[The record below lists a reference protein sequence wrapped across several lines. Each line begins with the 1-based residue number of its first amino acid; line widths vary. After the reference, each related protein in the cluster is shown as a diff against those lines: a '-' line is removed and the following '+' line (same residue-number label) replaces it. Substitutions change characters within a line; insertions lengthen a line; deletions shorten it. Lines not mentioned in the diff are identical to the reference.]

1 MARAIGRVADNMRT
15 ILSLV
20 ENRCQ
25 TRWSGPRLARC
36 SSSPASARPDSADA
50 GGGEELRR
58 GLLQALGILAA
69 KPGYVG
75 GDVGRNVDDPTLWVL
90 TTRWENVGSYR
101 RALGSYEG
109 KMHIQPLMVHAL
121 DEPSAY
127 EVVEE
132 GTDLNRGATPR
143 SIG

>member
-1 MARAIGRVADNMRT
+1 MDRPGHI
-15 ILSLV
+15 
-20 ENRCQ
+20 
-25 TRWSGPRLARC
+25 GPRLASVLVVTRLRAPG
-36 SSSPASARPDSADA
+36 PAPDSGEAA
-50 GGGEELRR
+50 GEELRR

-75 GDVGRNVDDPTLWVL
+75 GDVGRNVDDPSLWVL
-90 TTRWENVGSYR
+90 TTRWQNVGSYR

-132 GTDLNRGATPR
+132 GTDLNEAHPR

>member
-1 MARAIGRVADNMRT
+1 VLVVTRLRT
-15 ILSLV
+15 
-20 ENRCQ
+20 
-25 TRWSGPRLARC
+25 P
-36 SSSPASARPDSADA
+36 SPDA
-50 GGGEELRR
+50 AAERELRA
-58 GLLQALGILAA
+58 GLLQALDILAA
-69 KPGYVG
+69 KPGWVG

-109 KMHIQPLMVHAL
+109 KMHVQPLMVHAL

-132 GTDLNRGATPR
+132 GTDLNEAHPR

>member
-1 MARAIGRVADNMRT
+1 MLVVTRLRA
-15 ILSLV
+15 
-20 ENRCQ
+20 
-25 TRWSGPRLARC
+25 P
-36 SSSPASARPDSADA
+36 SPDA
-50 GGGEELRR
+50 GPDTAAEEGLRR
-58 GLLQALGILAA
+58 GLQHALAILAA

-75 GDVGRNVDDPTLWVL
+75 GEVGRNIDDPGLWVL

-132 GTDLNRGATPR
+132 GTDLNDARPR

>member
-1 MARAIGRVADNMRT
+1 MLVVTRLRTPSPDVAA
-15 ILSLV
+15 
-20 ENRCQ
+20 EQ
-25 TRWSGPRLARC
+25 
-36 SSSPASARPDSADA
+36 
-50 GGGEELRR
+50 ELRR
-58 GLLQALGILAA
+58 GLLFALGILAA

-75 GDVGRNVDDPTLWVL
+75 GEVGRNVDDPTLWVL

-109 KMHIQPLMVHAL
+109 KMHIQPLMVHAV

-132 GTDLNRGATPR
+132 GTDLNESHPR
-143 SIG
+143 SLG

>member
-1 MARAIGRVADNMRT
+1 MRT
-15 ILSLV
+15 ILSDV
-20 ENRCQ
+20 ENHCQ
-25 TRWSGPRLARC
+25 TRRWPYADPVLVVTRLRT
-36 SSSPASARPDSADA
+36 PRPDAAAED
-50 GGGEELRR
+50 ELRR
-58 GLLQALGILAA
+58 GLLHALGILAA

-75 GDVGRNVDDPTLWVL
+75 GEVGRNVDDPALWVL

-101 RALGSYEG
+101 RALGSFEG
-109 KMHIQPLMVHAL
+109 KMHVQPLMVHAL

-132 GTDLNRGATPR
+132 GTDLNEAQPR

>member
-1 MARAIGRVADNMRT
+1 VLVVTRLRT
-15 ILSLV
+15 P
-20 ENRCQ
+20 
-25 TRWSGPRLARC
+25 SGPDGPDLA
-36 SSSPASARPDSADA
+36 AEAT
-50 GGGEELRR
+50 LRA
-58 GLLQALGILAA
+58 GLLTALGILAA
-69 KPGYVG
+69 KPGYAG
-75 GDVGRNVDDPTLWVL
+75 GEVGRNVDEPTLWVL

-132 GTDLNRGATPR
+132 GTDLNESQPR

>member
-1 MARAIGRVADNMRT
+1 M
-15 ILSLV
+15 LV
-20 ENRCQ
+20 V
-25 TRWSGPRLARC
+25 TRLR
-36 SSSPASARPDSADA
+36 SPEPDTAA
-50 GGGEELRR
+50 GEDLRR
-58 GLLQALGILAA
+58 GLLQAIGILAA
-69 KPGYVG
+69 TPGWVG

-132 GTDLNRGATPR
+132 GPDLNEAHPR
-143 SIG
+143 SLG

>member
-1 MARAIGRVADNMRT
+1 M
-15 ILSLV
+15 LV
-20 ENRCQ
+20 V
-25 TRWSGPRLARC
+25 TRLR
-36 SSSPASARPDSADA
+36 SPGSDEAA
-50 GGGEELRR
+50 EEDLRR
-58 GLLQALGILAA
+58 GLQQAVGILAA
-69 KPGYVG
+69 TPGWVG

-132 GTDLNRGATPR
+132 GTDLNEAHPR

>member
-1 MARAIGRVADNMRT
+1 MLVVTRLRTPSTPSGAD
-15 ILSLV
+15 
-20 ENRCQ
+20 
-25 TRWSGPRLARC
+25 
-36 SSSPASARPDSADA
+36 PAAEA
-50 GGGEELRR
+50 ELRE
-58 GLLQALGILAA
+58 GLLRALAILEA
-69 KPGYVG
+69 KPGFVTG
-75 GDVGRNVDDPTLWVL
+75 GVGRNVDDPALWVL

-132 GTDLNRGATPR
+132 GTDLNEAIPR
-143 SIG
+143 RRPEEGEGRARLDGSIG

>member
-1 MARAIGRVADNMRT
+1 MLVVTRLRTPSPDAVA
-15 ILSLV
+15 
-20 ENRCQ
+20 E
-25 TRWSGPRLARC
+25 G
-36 SSSPASARPDSADA
+36 
-50 GGGEELRR
+50 ELRT
-58 GLLQALGILAA
+58 GLLHALGILAA

-75 GDVGRNVDDPTLWVL
+75 GEVGRNVDDPTLWVL

-127 EVVEE
+127 EVVDE
-132 GTDLNRGATPR
+132 GTDLNEAQPR
-143 SIG
+143 SLG

>member
-1 MARAIGRVADNMRT
+1 MSNWPAEPDDTASLSIVLVVTRLRTPAGPAGPDPAAEGR
-15 ILSLV
+15 
-20 ENRCQ
+20 
-25 TRWSGPRLARC
+25 
-36 SSSPASARPDSADA
+36 
-50 GGGEELRR
+50 LRHD
-58 GLLQALGILAA
+58 LLRALGILAA

-75 GDVGRNVDDPTLWVL
+75 GEVGRNVDDPALWVL

-109 KMHIQPLMVHAL
+109 KMHIQPLMVHAV

-132 GTDLNRGATPR
+132 GTDLNEARPR

>member
-1 MARAIGRVADNMRT
+1 MLVVTRLRAPTTDGVGH
-15 ILSLV
+15 
-20 ENRCQ
+20 E
-25 TRWSGPRLARC
+25 
-36 SSSPASARPDSADA
+36 PAED
-50 GGGEELRR
+50 ELRR
-58 GLLQALGILAA
+58 GLLQALDILAG

-75 GDVGRNVDDPTLWVL
+75 GEVGRNVDDPSLWVL

-127 EVVEE
+127 ERVEE
-132 GTDLNRGATPR
+132 GTDLNEAQSR

>member
-1 MARAIGRVADNMRT
+1 MLVVTRLRAPE
-15 ILSLV
+15 S
-20 ENRCQ
+20 
-25 TRWSGPRLARC
+25 
-36 SSSPASARPDSADA
+36 DA
-50 GGGEELRR
+50 AAGEDLRR
-58 GLLQALGILAA
+58 GLLQALAILAA
-69 KPGYVG
+69 KPGWVG
-75 GDVGRNVDDPTLWVL
+75 GDVGRNVDDPSLWVL

-132 GTDLNRGATPR
+132 GTDLNESIPR
-143 SIG
+143 RRPEEGEGRARHEGSIG

>member
-1 MARAIGRVADNMRT
+1 LRTVVKLRRAYAGPVLVVTRLRT
-15 ILSLV
+15 
-20 ENRCQ
+20 
-25 TRWSGPRLARC
+25 P
-36 SSSPASARPDSADA
+36 RPDAA
-50 GGGEELRR
+50 AEGELRT
-58 GLLQALGILAA
+58 GLLRALGILAE

-75 GDVGRNVDDPTLWVL
+75 GEVGRNVDDPSLWVL

-127 EVVEE
+127 ELVEE
-132 GTDLNRGATPR
+132 GTDLNEAQPR

>member
-1 MARAIGRVADNMRT
+1 MLVVTRLRTPAPDLGIDISAADT
-15 ILSLV
+15 
-20 ENRCQ
+20 
-25 TRWSGPRLARC
+25 
-36 SSSPASARPDSADA
+36 SAED
-50 GGGEELRR
+50 ELRR

-69 KPGYVG
+69 KPGYVA

-101 RALGSYEG
+101 RALGSYEA
-109 KMHIQPLMVHAL
+109 KMHVQPLMVHAL

-132 GTDLNRGATPR
+132 GTDLNEVRPR
-143 SIG
+143 SLG

>member
-1 MARAIGRVADNMRT
+1 M
-15 ILSLV
+15 
-20 ENRCQ
+20 
-25 TRWSGPRLARC
+25 
-36 SSSPASARPDSADA
+36 
-50 GGGEELRR
+50 
-58 GLLQALGILAA
+58 
-69 KPGYVG
+69 
-75 GDVGRNVDDPTLWVL
+75 L

-132 GTDLNRGATPR
+132 GTDLNEAGSR
-143 SIG
+143 SLG

>member
-1 MARAIGRVADNMRT
+1 VLVVTRLRT
-15 ILSLV
+15 PSAP
-20 ENRCQ
+20 
-25 TRWSGPRLARC
+25 GG
-36 SSSPASARPDSADA
+36 SPDA
-50 GGGEELRR
+50 AAEEELRA
-58 GLLQALGILAA
+58 GLLQALAILAA

-75 GDVGRNVDDPTLWVL
+75 GDVGRNVDDPTLWAL

-132 GTDLNRGATPR
+132 GTDLNVADPR

>member
-1 MARAIGRVADNMRT
+1 MLVVTRLRAPGSDVA
-15 ILSLV
+15 
-20 ENRCQ
+20 
-25 TRWSGPRLARC
+25 
-36 SSSPASARPDSADA
+36 
-50 GGGEELRR
+50 GEDLRR
-58 GLLQALGILAA
+58 GLLQALAILAA
-69 KPGYVG
+69 KPGWVG
-75 GDVGRNVDDPTLWVL
+75 GDVGRNVDDPSLWVL

-132 GTDLNRGATPR
+132 GTDLNQAHPR

>member
-1 MARAIGRVADNMRT
+1 VLVVTRLRT
-15 ILSLV
+15 P
-20 ENRCQ
+20 
-25 TRWSGPRLARC
+25 SGPAG
-36 SSSPASARPDSADA
+36 PDAA
-50 GGGEELRR
+50 AEHELRH
-58 GLLQALGILAA
+58 GLLHALAILAA
-69 KPGYVG
+69 KPGWIG
-75 GDVGRNVDDPTLWVL
+75 GDVGRNVDDPSLWVL

-109 KMHIQPLMVHAL
+109 KMHIQPLMVHAV

-132 GTDLNRGATPR
+132 GTDLNEARPR

>member
-1 MARAIGRVADNMRT
+1 VLVVTRLRTPSPDAAAESKLRA
-15 ILSLV
+15 
-20 ENRCQ
+20 
-25 TRWSGPRLARC
+25 
-36 SSSPASARPDSADA
+36 
-50 GGGEELRR
+50 
-58 GLLQALGILAA
+58 GLLHALDILAA

-75 GDVGRNVDDPTLWVL
+75 GDVGRNVDDPSLWVL

-132 GTDLNRGATPR
+132 GTDLNEAHPR
-143 SIG
+143 SLG

>member
-1 MARAIGRVADNMRT
+1 MLVVTRLRA
-15 ILSLV
+15 
-20 ENRCQ
+20 Q
-25 TRWSGPRLARC
+25 TSDGFSDEA
-36 SSSPASARPDSADA
+36 A
-50 GGGEELRR
+50 GEELRR
-58 GLLQALGILAA
+58 GLLHALGILAA

-75 GDVGRNVDDPTLWVL
+75 GEVGRNVDDPTLWAL
-90 TTRWENVGSYR
+90 ATRWENVGSYR

-132 GTDLNRGATPR
+132 GTDLNEARGRRRPEEGDGGVR
-143 SIG
+143 LEGSIR